1 MQRCYNTNLFS
12 VKRLPI
18 GPQCGSRTLLQS
30 IHSAASTSPSPGFTA
45 TSPTSRPSVS
55 SLLPT
60 RQHPALRPPC
70 NPRSFTSSSQLLAHH
85 FDTHK
90 FVRRLETE
98 GLTRQQAEGIMNAIE
113 SVMDE
118 SIRNMSSGFVTKAAQ
133 EKQHYTQQVDF
144 AQLKSEVQLVEKND
158 ISLMKAENDRLS
170 ADLEKLKARLREEI
184 TRTQAGVRLDLNLEK
199 GRIRDETSIQ
209 ELKLREVE
217 TRIESEMA
225 GLRTAIET
233 AKQNTLQYLVTV
245 ATGCAALLMAYLRFR
260 Y

>member
-1 MQRCYNTNLFS
+1 MQRCYNTNLFVQHS
-12 VKRLPI
+12 VKRAPVYSQRPSVLAPDHSVPHTGLPI

-30 IHSAASTSPSPGFTA
+30 IHSTASTSPSPGFTA

-90 FVRRLETE
+90 FVRRLEME
-98 GLTRQQAEGIMNAIE
+98 GLNRQQAEGIMNAIE

-133 EKQHYTQQVDF
+133 EKVTYT
-144 AQLKSEVQLVEKND
+144 
-158 ISLMKAENDRLS
+158 LS
-170 ADLEKLKARLREEI
+170 FPK
-184 TRTQAGVRLDLNLEK
+184 
-199 GRIRDETSIQ
+199 
-209 ELKLREVE
+209 
-217 TRIESEMA
+217 
-225 GLRTAIET
+225 
-233 AKQNTLQYLVTV
+233 
-245 ATGCAALLMAYLRFR
+245 
-260 Y
+260 

>member
-1 MQRCYNTNLFS
+1 MQRCYNTNILVQRS
-12 VKRLPI
+12 VNRPPTVVHRGL
-18 GPQCGSRTLLQS
+18 GAFLQS
-30 IHSAASTSPSPGFTA
+30 NHSVVSASSSSSFSTNSPI
-45 TSPTSRPSVS
+45 SR
-55 SLLPT
+55 SLPFQ
-60 RQHPALRPPC
+60 RHPALRPPGDL
-70 NPRSFTSSSQLLAHH
+70 RSFTSSSQLLAHH

-90 FVRRLETE
+90 FVRRLEEE
-98 GLTRQQAEGIMNAIE
+98 GLTRNQAEGIMNAIE
-113 SVMDE
+113 GVMDE
-118 SIRNMSSGFVTKAAQ
+118 SIRNMSAGFVTKAAQ

-158 ISLMKAENDRLS
+158 ISLMKAENDRLA

-199 GRIRDETSIQ
+199 GRIRDETSVQ

-245 ATGCAALLMAYLRFR
+245 GQYRFSR
-260 Y
+260 VLGQKR